1 MTRIDFRTRRMGDEV
16 PLDAGSFCESTLPAR
31 LAEHGKLAARG
42 YMRLGLAPLGFE
54 VGDVRVTLRVAGDAL
69 VLRAGIDDDATH
81 TVMGARAFSELM
93 QDVSSALGLGMRGQ
107 VELRRGSMDRFVAWE
122 PVLRAALDGRPVYEP
137 GMVTLRAPDG
147 APLDLERSFTLGDP
161 PEEVGAFLAEAGYLR
176 IRGVFGED
184 EMAEIAADLD
194 AAVAQAR
201 PEEGR
206 AWWARGGDGAMY
218 AARIL
223 GFNEKS
229 PALTRLLRDER
240 IARLGRFT
248 DDRYV
253 QRDPETEDA
262 AEGLL
267 KKIGVTEGISDVPW
281 HKDCGPGM
289 HSRRCCALTIGI
301 CLTPADRESGELG
314 VVAGSHRAN
323 VQGGGVRRDLDLP
336 RVPLPADTGD
346 VTVHCSCTLH
356 MSRPPVSRERRVV
369 YTSMA
374 LAPRPG
380 EVFPKMERANVR
392 KSRAFLDDAGKR
404 LVARGYGGG
413 KAAKQFELD

>member
-1 MTRIDFRTRRMGDEV
+1 
-16 PLDAGSFCESTLPAR
+16 
-31 LAEHGKLAARG
+31 
-42 YMRLGLAPLGFE
+42 
-54 VGDVRVTLRVAGDAL
+54 
-69 VLRAGIDDDATH
+69 
-81 TVMGARAFSELM
+81 
-93 QDVSSALGLGMRGQ
+93 MRGA
-107 VELRRGSMDRFVAWE
+107 VELRRGSMDQFVAWE
-122 PVLRAALDGRPVYEP
+122 PVLRAALDGRPVHEP
-137 GMVTLRAPDG
+137 GMVTLHAKGG
-147 APLDLERSFTLGDP
+147 APLDLQRSFTLDDP
-161 PEEVGAFLAEAGYLR
+161 AEEVGAFLSEAGFLR
-176 IRGVFGED
+176 IRGVFAPD
-184 EMAEIAADLD
+184 EMAAISADLD
-194 AAVAQAR
+194 VAVAEAR

-206 AWWARGGDGAMY
+206 HWWARGGDGAMY
-218 AARIL
+218 AARVL

-229 PALTRLLRDER
+229 PTLARLLHDDR
-240 IARLGRFT
+240 IAKLGRFT
-248 DDRYV
+248 GDAYV

-267 KKIGVTEGISDVPW
+267 KKIGVSEGISDVPW

-323 VQGGGVRRDLDLP
+323 IQGGGLRRDLDLP
-336 RVPLPADTGD
+336 RVSLPADTGD

-369 YTSMA
+369 YTSLA

-380 EVFPKMERANVR
+380 EVFPKVERASVR
-392 KSRAFLDDAGKR
+392 KSRAFLDDAGRR

-413 KAAKQFELD
+413 KSADQFRLDER